1 MSHPPVYL
9 VVLLAACGFGCQRDE
24 PLVQRLERDL
34 LLRQKEAL
42 ERDAALGEVD
52 VAGAGALAVVPA
64 TLVDQLLTVA
74 LPVQTT
80 VDDRFRITADS
91 ARVDFSGGLALVR
104 LATTVEWV
112 DRENVS
118 VRIDVVGAL
127 QVLDIEAATGTL
139 TSRIEILG
147 FETSDVRLGTLTAPG
162 GRLLDELAERP
173 ASELNNLLSRIEIPV
188 RLAPTLRLP
197 PVEEDEVSI
206 AGADIPLAARVQLV
220 RVGGGRLWVY
230 IALTAPGPA
239 T

>member
-1 MSHPPVYL
+1 MTRLSVGVIL
-9 VVLLAACGFGCQRDE
+9 LLAAWSYGCRPEE
-24 PLVQRLERDL
+24 PLVHRLERDL

-42 ERDAALGEVD
+42 ERDAALAEGD
-52 VAGAGALAVVPA
+52 VAGAAALAVVPA
-64 TLVDQLLTVA
+64 TLVDQLLAVA

-118 VRIDVVGAL
+118 ARIDVVGAL
-127 QVLDIEAATGTL
+127 QVLAIEAATGTL

-147 FETSDVRLGTLTAPG
+147 FETSDVRLGALTAPG

-173 ASELNNLLSRIEIPV
+173 ASE
-188 RLAPTLRLP
+188 
-197 PVEEDEVSI
+197 
-206 AGADIPLAARVQLV
+206 
-220 RVGGGRLWVY
+220 
-230 IALTAPGPA
+230 
-239 T
+239 